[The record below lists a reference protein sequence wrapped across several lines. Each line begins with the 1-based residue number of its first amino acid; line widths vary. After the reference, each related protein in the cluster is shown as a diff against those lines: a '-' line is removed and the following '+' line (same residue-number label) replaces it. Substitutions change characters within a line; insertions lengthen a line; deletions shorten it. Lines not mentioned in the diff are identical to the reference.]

1 MSGSNGVS
9 GSNGTSV
16 PGGGSRPRGEARR
29 TGAGFGRLLVTV
41 YGVLAFA
48 AIGRSTYELA
58 TKFSEAPFAYSLS
71 TLSAV
76 VYVLATI
83 ALAKGGPRWRT
94 VAWVTVGFE
103 AVGVLAV
110 GAASAASPD
119 VFGETTVWS
128 GFGQG
133 YGYIPLVLPFV
144 GLWWLWR
151 TRPRADDERAA
162 PDPTATDPSATDL
175 TPPEPTPDDP
185 EVR

>member
-1 MSGSNGVS
+1 MSGAAPAPAAG
-9 GSNGTSV
+9 
-16 PGGGSRPRGEARR
+16 ARR
-29 TGAGFGRLLVTV
+29 TGSGFGRLLVTV

-48 AIGRSTYELA
+48 AIGRSSYELA
-58 TKFSEAPFAYSLS
+58 TKFSEAPVAYSLS

-76 VYVLATI
+76 VYVLATV
-83 ALAKGGPRWRT
+83 ALAKGGPRWRV

-110 GAASAASPD
+110 GAASVASPD

-133 YGYIPLVLPFV
+133 YGYVPLVLPFV

-151 TRPRADDERAA
+151 TRPHGA
-162 PDPTATDPSATDL
+162 PATPEPQVPTEPTGPTA
-175 TPPEPTPDDP
+175 PEPPDP

>member
-1 MSGSNGVS
+1 MSA
-9 GSNGTSV
+9 T
-16 PGGGSRPRGEARR
+16 RPPAAPTGRR
-29 TGAGFGRLLVTV
+29 TGSGFGRLLVTV
-41 YGVLAFA
+41 YGILAFA
-48 AIGRSTYELA
+48 AIGRSSYELA
-58 TKFSEAPFAYSLS
+58 TKFSEAPVAYSLS

-76 VYVLATI
+76 VYVLATV
-83 ALAKGGPRWRT
+83 ALAKGGPRWRV

-110 GAASAASPD
+110 GGASVASPD

-133 YGYIPLVLPFV
+133 YGYVPLVLPFV

-151 TRPRADDERAA
+151 TRPRPEHAPAAA
-162 PDPTATDPSATDL
+162 PPSTA
-175 TPPEPTPDDP
+175 PEPNPDP

>member
-1 MSGSNGVS
+1 MSATPTLGGAPP
-9 GSNGTSV
+9 
-16 PGGGSRPRGEARR
+16 PGQARR
-29 TGAGFGRLLVTV
+29 TGSGFGRLLVTV
-41 YGVLAFA
+41 YGILAFA
-48 AIGRSTYELA
+48 AIGRSSYELA
-58 TKFSEAPFAYSLS
+58 TKFSEAPVAYSLS

-76 VYVLATI
+76 VYVLATV
-83 ALAKGGPRWRT
+83 ALAKGGPRWRV

-110 GAASAASPD
+110 GAASVASPD

-133 YGYIPLVLPFV
+133 YGYVPLVLPFV

-151 TRPRADDERAA
+151 TRPRGGSGHDDATPAAPTAPEPTAPAA
-162 PDPTATDPSATDL
+162 PDP
-175 TPPEPTPDDP
+175 

>member
-1 MSGSNGVS
+1 MSGTDPAPAAG
-9 GSNGTSV
+9 
-16 PGGGSRPRGEARR
+16 ARR
-29 TGAGFGRLLVTV
+29 TGSGFGRLLVTV
-41 YGVLAFA
+41 YGILAFA
-48 AIGRSTYELA
+48 AIGRSSYELA
-58 TKFSEAPFAYSLS
+58 TKFSEAPVAYSLS

-76 VYVLATI
+76 VYVLATV
-83 ALAKGGPRWRT
+83 ALAKGGPRWRV

-110 GAASAASPD
+110 GAASAVSPD

-133 YGYIPLVLPFV
+133 YGYVPLVLPFV

-151 TRPRADDERAA
+151 TRPRGTSGDDGAAAAPATPEPTEPAA
-162 PDPTATDPSATDL
+162 PDP
-175 TPPEPTPDDP
+175 

>member
-1 MSGSNGVS
+1 MSPAAP
-9 GSNGTSV
+9 GTAPA
-16 PGGGSRPRGEARR
+16 PGRPARR
-29 TGAGFGRLLVTV
+29 TGSGFGRLLVTV
-41 YGVLAFA
+41 YGILAFA
-48 AIGRSTYELA
+48 AIGRSSYELA
-58 TKFSEAPFAYSLS
+58 TKFSEAPVAYSLS

-76 VYVLATI
+76 VYVVATV
-83 ALAKGGPRWRT
+83 ALAKGGPRWRV

-110 GAASAASPD
+110 GAASVVSPD

-133 YGYIPLVLPFV
+133 YGYVPLVLPFV

-151 TRPRADDERAA
+151 TRPRGAGSDDDAT
-162 PDPTATDPSATDL
+162 PTAPTA
-175 TPPEPTPDDP
+175 PEPTEPVAPDP

>member
-1 MSGSNGVS
+1 MSGTAPAPAAG
-9 GSNGTSV
+9 
-16 PGGGSRPRGEARR
+16 ARR
-29 TGAGFGRLLVTV
+29 TGSGFGRLLVTV
-41 YGVLAFA
+41 YGILAFA
-48 AIGRSTYELA
+48 AIGRSSYELA
-58 TKFSEAPFAYSLS
+58 TKFSEAPVAYSLS

-76 VYVLATI
+76 VYVLATV
-83 ALAKGGPRWRT
+83 ALAKGGPRWRV

-110 GAASAASPD
+110 GAASAVSPD

-133 YGYIPLVLPFV
+133 YGYVPLVLPFV

-151 TRPRADDERAA
+151 TRPRGASGDDGAAAAPTAPEPTEPAA
-162 PDPTATDPSATDL
+162 PDP
-175 TPPEPTPDDP
+175 

>member
-1 MSGSNGVS
+1 MSGPAPA
-9 GSNGTSV
+9 TAA
-16 PGGGSRPRGEARR
+16 GGRR
-29 TGAGFGRLLVTV
+29 TGTGFGRLLVTV
-41 YGVLAFA
+41 YGILAFA
-48 AIGRSTYELA
+48 AIGRSSYELA
-58 TKFSEAPFAYSLS
+58 TKFSEAPVAYSLS

-76 VYVLATI
+76 VYVLATV
-83 ALAKGGPRWRT
+83 ALAKGGPRWRV

-110 GAASAASPD
+110 GAASVASPD

-133 YGYIPLVLPFV
+133 YGYVPLVLPFV

-151 TRPRADDERAA
+151 TRPHGAPADGA
-162 PDPTATDPSATDL
+162 PTT
-175 TPPEPTPDDP
+175 PEPPAPDP

>member
-1 MSGSNGVS
+1 MSG
-9 GSNGTSV
+9 TT
-16 PGGGSRPRGEARR
+16 PAPAAGGRR
-29 TGAGFGRLLVTV
+29 TATGFGRLLVTV
-41 YGVLAFA
+41 YGILAFA
-48 AIGRSTYELA
+48 AIGRSSYELA
-58 TKFSEAPFAYSLS
+58 TKFSEAPVAYSLS

-76 VYVLATI
+76 VYVLATV
-83 ALAKGGPRWRT
+83 ALAKGGPRWRV

-110 GAASAASPD
+110 GTASVASPD

-133 YGYIPLVLPFV
+133 YGYVPLVLPFV

-151 TRPRADDERAA
+151 TGPRGTHDAAAPAAEPTEPTGPTAPAA
-162 PDPTATDPSATDL
+162 PDP
-175 TPPEPTPDDP
+175 

>member
-1 MSGSNGVS
+1 MSGTAPAPDAG
-9 GSNGTSV
+9 
-16 PGGGSRPRGEARR
+16 ARR
-29 TGAGFGRLLVTV
+29 TGSGFGRLLVTV

-48 AIGRSTYELA
+48 AIGRSSYELA
-58 TKFSEAPFAYSLS
+58 TKFSEAPVAYSLS

-76 VYVLATI
+76 VYVLATV
-83 ALAKGGPRWRT
+83 ALAKGGPRWRV

-110 GAASAASPD
+110 GAASMSSPD
-119 VFGETTVWS
+119 IFGETTVWS

-133 YGYIPLVLPFV
+133 YGYVPLVLPFV

-151 TRPRADDERAA
+151 TRARAGEQ
-162 PDPTATDPSATDL
+162 TPSAPAPST
-175 TPPEPTPDDP
+175 PEPTAPEPNPADP

>member
-1 MSGSNGVS
+1 MSATTPPTAPAG
-9 GSNGTSV
+9 
-16 PGGGSRPRGEARR
+16 RR
-29 TGAGFGRLLVTV
+29 TGTGFGRLLVTV
-41 YGVLAFA
+41 YGILAFA
-48 AIGRSTYELA
+48 AIGRSSYELA
-58 TKFSEAPFAYSLS
+58 TKFSEAPVAYSLS

-76 VYVLATI
+76 VYVLATV
-83 ALAKGGPRWRT
+83 ALAKGGPRWRV

-110 GAASAASPD
+110 GAASVASPD

-133 YGYIPLVLPFV
+133 YGYVPLVLPFV

-151 TRPRADDERAA
+151 TRPRPEDA
-162 PDPTATDPSATDL
+162 PTAPPPTA
-175 TPPEPTPDDP
+175 PEPNPADP

>member
-1 MSGSNGVS
+1 MS
-9 GSNGTSV
+9 
-16 PGGGSRPRGEARR
+16 PAAPR
-29 TGAGFGRLLVTV
+29 TGSGFGRLLVTV

-48 AIGRSTYELA
+48 AIGRSSYELA
-58 TKFSEAPFAYSLS
+58 TKFSEAPVAYSLS

-76 VYVLATI
+76 VYVLATV
-83 ALAKGGPRWRT
+83 ALAKGGPHWRV

-110 GAASAASPD
+110 GAASVASPD

-133 YGYIPLVLPFV
+133 YGYVPLVLPFV

-151 TRPRADDERAA
+151 TRPRGAAAAA
-162 PDPTATDPSATDL
+162 PEPAVPADP
-175 TPPEPTPDDP
+175 DP

>member
-1 MSGSNGVS
+1 MSGAAPAPAAG
-9 GSNGTSV
+9 
-16 PGGGSRPRGEARR
+16 ARR
-29 TGAGFGRLLVTV
+29 TGSGFGRLLVTV

-48 AIGRSTYELA
+48 AIGRSSYELA
-58 TKFSEAPFAYSLS
+58 TKFSEAPVAYSLS

-76 VYVLATI
+76 VYVLATV
-83 ALAKGGPRWRT
+83 ALAKGGPRWRV

-110 GAASAASPD
+110 GAASVASPD

-133 YGYIPLVLPFV
+133 YGYVPLVLPFV

-151 TRPRADDERAA
+151 TRPHGA
-162 PDPTATDPSATDL
+162 PAT
-175 TPPEPTPDDP
+175 PEPQVPTEPTGHTAPEPPDP